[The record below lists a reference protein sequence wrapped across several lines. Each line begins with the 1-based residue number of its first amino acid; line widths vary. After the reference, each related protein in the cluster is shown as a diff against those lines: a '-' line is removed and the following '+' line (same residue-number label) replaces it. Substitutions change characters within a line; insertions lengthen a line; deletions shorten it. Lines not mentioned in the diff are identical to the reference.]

1 MGSPDIAA
9 YGRDDAALA
18 QLQELNGVI
27 GNRANYQHFAA
38 RPNLGSRT
46 A

>member
-1 MGSPDIAA
+1 MGSLDIAG
-9 YGRDDAALA
+9 YDRDDGGHA

-27 GNRANYQHFAA
+27 GNRASYRHFAA
-38 RPNLGSRT
+38 EPNLGSRT